1 MNIIKFKDS
10 IKVGDT
16 LFNEKFRGKYSWW
29 VNCKWAISFDDISAD
44 MFVVLSENNEI
55 PEDIDNLATTDYRDF
70 VDVYETERIN
80 NQVSVYQLLNKTTGE
95 IPIDKLKRFRTWLA
109 ESLIEIAKDVY
120 DNETDSSGYDY
131 ETDMMLNFY
140 ANNMSDDIVK
150 ALTHFS
156 YTQRQA
162 TITTGCKC
170 TQNPFEVGIGL
181 LGQSVCDAEA
191 MYRDGIYNKMV
202 EVFSNIE
209 FWSSKVDFLPL
220 FIKYIE
226 GILKAGLPLKNRVN
240 LNNPD
245 YCDCTCV
252 GSDETVMRSIL
263 TQLIQALQY
272 IINGAVASHKNFIYT
287 ALNNWSSKL
296 YENMYWV

>member
-1 MNIIKFKDS
+1 
-10 IKVGDT
+10 
-16 LFNEKFRGKYSWW
+16 
-29 VNCKWAISFDDISAD
+29 
-44 MFVVLSENNEI
+44 
-55 PEDIDNLATTDYRDF
+55 
-70 VDVYETERIN
+70 
-80 NQVSVYQLLNKTTGE
+80 
-95 IPIDKLKRFRTWLA
+95 
-109 ESLIEIAKDVY
+109 
-120 DNETDSSGYDY
+120 
-131 ETDMMLNFY
+131 
-140 ANNMSDDIVK
+140 
-150 ALTHFS
+150 
-156 YTQRQA
+156 
-162 TITTGCKC
+162 
-170 TQNPFEVGIGL
+170 
-181 LGQSVCDAEA
+181 
-191 MYRDGIYNKMV
+191 MV

-252 GSDETVMRSIL
+252 GSDETAMRSIL